1 MRLQETEISQIV
13 SNRRVLVVT
22 VEAALCL
29 PVLVLIWLL
38 SYEVVH
44 MQSLKQ
50 QRQLLSSTA
59 ATRILESTKNLDV
72 IEDEIVDL
80 ADQLNLEGCVV
91 ELQRIDKQIVEAVVE
106 IDYSQNSVLGSI
118 LKVQDVRSVNYSY
131 RIE

>member
-1 MRLQETEISQIV
+1 MRLKETEISQIA

-44 MQSLKQ
+44 IQSLKQ
-50 QRQLLSSTA
+50 QGQLLSSTA